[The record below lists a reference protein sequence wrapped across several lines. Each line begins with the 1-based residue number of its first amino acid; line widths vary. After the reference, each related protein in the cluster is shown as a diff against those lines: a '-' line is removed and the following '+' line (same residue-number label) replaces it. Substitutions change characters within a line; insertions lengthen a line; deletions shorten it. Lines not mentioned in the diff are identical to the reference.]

1 MNIKKDI
8 NRYVIFSLLFLCF
21 GCNANPADNADP
33 PNPPNYANYA
43 KPANVL
49 LVAGDYELNT
59 VVTKEAKLFFSGIYD
74 DGHQVYL
81 DIKEKEIR
89 LMLLENRKETVL

>member
-21 GCNANPADNADP
+21 GCNADPADNA
-33 PNPPNYANYA
+33 NHA

-74 DGHQVYL
+74 NGHQVYL